1 MTVFLTL
8 LFGCASEPNPD
19 INTVQ
24 EHSVGERA
32 LSIEHNGVVRD
43 FILYV
48 PSQYDSAI
56 PTPLFFNFHGF
67 GGTSEGQM
75 QWVQMNDLAD
85 QENFI
90 LVFPQGTDLD
100 GSSHWNAADMGGD
113 NKSDA
118 EDKGFVIEL
127 IEQIG
132 RAYNVDE
139 DRVYAAG
146 YSNGGFFSYYL
157 ACTAGEHF
165 AAIASVSGTHL
176 DLGGSCNPGHPMGM
190 INLHGTQDGVVPY
203 SGGEYYTSTQD
214 VVDWWV
220 NYNGAQ
226 TTPEIAIEESGRVTI
241 EQYVYPA
248 GENGVSIEH
257 YKFIGGEHVWFEE
270 LFNGRSSGELIWDYV
285 SQYNRSGRIE

>member
-1 MTVFLTL
+1 MAILML
-8 LFGCASEPNPD
+8 LLGCQSPNPAVQ
-19 INTVQ
+19 TVE

-48 PSQYDSAI
+48 PSQYDSAT

-67 GGTSEGQM
+67 GGTSEGQRD
-75 QWVQMNDLAD
+75 WVQMNDLAD

-100 GSSHWNAADMGGD
+100 GSPHWNAADMGGD
-113 NKSDA
+113 NKSDVD
-118 EDKGFVIEL
+118 DKGFVLEL

-165 AAIASVSGTHL
+165 AAIGSVSGTHL
-176 DLGGSCNPGHPMGM
+176 DLGDSCNPGHPMGM

-203 SGGEYYTSTQD
+203 SGGEDYTSTQD
-214 VVDWWV
+214 VVNWWV
-220 NYNGAQ
+220 EYNGAQ
-226 TTPEIAIEESGRVTI
+226 TTPEMTSVDSGGVTI

-248 GENGVSIEH
+248 GESGVSIEH
-257 YKFIGGEHVWFEE
+257 YKYIGGDHVWFEE
-270 LFNGRSSGELIWDYV
+270 SFSGRSTGELIWDYV